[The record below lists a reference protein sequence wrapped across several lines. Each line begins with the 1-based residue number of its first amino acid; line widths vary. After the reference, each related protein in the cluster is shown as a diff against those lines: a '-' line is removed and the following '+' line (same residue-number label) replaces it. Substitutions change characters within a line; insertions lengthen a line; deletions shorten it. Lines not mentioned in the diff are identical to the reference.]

1 VIPVPDAGG
10 QTVLIVDDDA
20 DARVL
25 LAQLLEEAACRVVIA
40 STGVEAL
47 RLAREVHPALI
58 FLDLRLPRISG
69 FDVLRILQADPAL
82 RDTPVVIASVVGTE
96 SRSALAG
103 AAAILDKPLDRALVF
118 DVVRRFLPAS
128 AQ

>member
-1 VIPVPDAGG
+1 
-10 QTVLIVDDDA
+10 VD
-20 DARVL
+20 L
-25 LAQLLEEAACRVVIA
+25 
-40 STGVEAL
+40 
-47 RLAREVHPALI
+47 ALI